1 MNSLGKI
8 NRDHVLS
15 YYAQNSV
22 LEHYEEA
29 TSQVGLWKSEKII
42 ISKNIPD
49 LSSRILELG
58 CGCGR
63 ISFGLLKLGYSKVH
77 ASDFS
82 AAMVKGAKKI
92 ASKMNFSIP
101 LEVADATDL
110 SYQNDGFDHVIFGF
124 NGLMQIP
131 GRENRIRAIREINR
145 VLTSGGKFIF
155 TSHDRSMP
163 KWKKFWA
170 MERKLWRKNQQ
181 GEKLLEF
188 GDRYEETVRGM
199 LYLHV
204 PDIAEI
210 KKDLKES
217 GFLLEYDQMRSSIA
231 DESELIK
238 KYSDDCRFWVARKI

>member
-29 TSQVGLWKSEKII
+29 TAQVGLWKSEKII
-42 ISKNIPD
+42 ISKNISD
-49 LSSRILELG
+49 LSSRVLELG
-58 CGCGR
+58 CGFGR
-63 ISFGLLKLGYSKVH
+63 ISFGLLELGYDQVH

-82 AAMVKGAKKI
+82 AAMVKGVKKL
-92 ASKMNFSIP
+92 ASKMNVSIP
-101 LEVADATDL
+101 LEVADATNLD
-110 SYQNDGFDHVIFGF
+110 YQNDSFEAVIFGF

-131 GRENRIRAIREINR
+131 GRENRIRAIREVNR
-145 VLTSGGKFIF
+145 VLSSGGKFIF

-170 MERKLWRKNQQ
+170 VERKLWRKNQQ
-181 GEKLLEF
+181 GKKLLEF

-231 DESELIK
+231 DESELVK

>member
-8 NRDHVLS
+8 NSDHVLS

-29 TSQVGLWKSEKII
+29 TAQVGLWKSEKII
-42 ISKNIPD
+42 IAKNLPD
-49 LSSRILELG
+49 FSRRILELG

-63 ISFGLLKLGYSKVH
+63 ISFGLLELGYEKVH

-92 ASKMNFSIP
+92 ASKMNYSIP

-110 SYQNDGFDHVIFGF
+110 SYQNDSFDNVIFGF

-155 TSHDRSMP
+155 TSHDLS
-163 KWKKFWA
+163 
-170 MERKLWRKNQQ
+170 
-181 GEKLLEF
+181 
-188 GDRYEETVRGM
+188 
-199 LYLHV
+199 
-204 PDIAEI
+204 
-210 KKDLKES
+210 
-217 GFLLEYDQMRSSIA
+217 
-231 DESELIK
+231 LIH
-238 KYSDDCRFWVARKI
+238 I

>member
-29 TSQVGLWKSEKII
+29 TIKVGLWKSEKII
-42 ISKNIPD
+42 ISKNITD
-49 LSSRILELG
+49 LSSPILELG

-63 ISFGLLKLGYSKVH
+63 ISFGLLELGYDQVH

-92 ASKMNFSIP
+92 ATKMNFSIP

-110 SYQNDGFDHVIFGF
+110 AYQNDSFEAVIFGF

-131 GRENRIRAIREINR
+131 GRKNRIRTLREINR
-145 VLTSGGKFIF
+145 VLSSGGKFIF

-163 KWKKFWA
+163 KWKQFWA
-170 MERKLWRKNQQ
+170 VERKLWHKNQQ

-210 KKDLKES
+210 KKDLKEN
-217 GFLLEYDQMRSSIA
+217 GFLLEYDQMRSSVA
-231 DESELIK
+231 DESELVK

>member
-1 MNSLGKI
+1 MNSFGKI
-8 NRDHVLS
+8 NRVHVLD
-15 YYAQNSV
+15 YYAKNSV

-29 TSQVGLWKSEKII
+29 TSKVGLWKSEEII

-49 LSSRILELG
+49 LSTRILELG

-63 ISFGLLKLGYSKVH
+63 ISFGLLQLGYNQLH

-92 ASKMNFSIP
+92 ASKLNFSLPI
-101 LEVADATDL
+101 EVADATALAYKDD
-110 SYQNDGFDHVIFGF
+110 SFDAVIFGF

-131 GRENRIRAIREINR
+131 GRENRIRSIREINR

-170 MERKLWRKNQQ
+170 VERKLWRKNQQ
-181 GEKLLEF
+181 GKKLLEF

-204 PDIAEI
+204 PDITEI
-210 KKDLKES
+210 KKDLKKN
-217 GFLLEYDQMRSSIA
+217 GFLLEYDRMRSSIA
-231 DESELIK
+231 DESELVK

>member
-1 MNSLGKI
+1 MTSLGKI

-29 TSQVGLWKSEKII
+29 TAKVGLWKSEEII

-63 ISFGLLKLGYSKVH
+63 ISFGLLQLGYEKIH

-92 ASKMNFSIP
+92 ASKMNFRIP

-110 SYQNDGFDHVIFGF
+110 SYQNDSFETVIFGF

-131 GRENRIRAIREINR
+131 GRENR
-145 VLTSGGKFIF
+145 SQ
-155 TSHDRSMP
+155 MP
-163 KWKKFWA
+163 
-170 MERKLWRKNQQ
+170 EN
-181 GEKLLEF
+181 
-188 GDRYEETVRGM
+188 
-199 LYLHV
+199 
-204 PDIAEI
+204 
-210 KKDLKES
+210 
-217 GFLLEYDQMRSSIA
+217 
-231 DESELIK
+231 
-238 KYSDDCRFWVARKI
+238 